1 MLMRRKTGVVF
12 VVSIMIMIIGLSQVE
27 AARTPTATV
36 IPPIPSVASG
46 VIFQCSPL
54 VAFPGSVV
62 TGSSGAILVSCGNNG
77 AVILDGTLTPSFVL
91 PLGYNV
97 SAIVLHPAFGNPCS
111 FRFRSLTVGNFTVP
125 TGHFLNQTLSFSSN
139 PVQGQMLT
147 AVYDY
152 CLGYKNVP
160 VNGLAGFNIVWT

>member
-1 MLMRRKTGVVF
+1 MLRKRIIVYI
-12 VVSIMIMIIGLSQVE
+12 SILLIAVIASSQVE
-27 AARTPTATV
+27 GARLPTATV

-54 VAFPGSVV
+54 LAFPGSVV
-62 TGSSGAILVSCGNNG
+62 TGSSGAILVSCGTNG

-97 SAIVLHPAFGNPCS
+97 TAIVLHPAFGNPCS
-111 FRFRSLTVGNFTVP
+111 FRFRSMTVGNVTIP

-160 VNGLAGFNIVWT
+160 ANGLAGFNIIWT